1 MKRRYV
7 DEIVR
12 EKYADY
18 ALQVIDK
25 LQSLKEDSCLSG
37 DDSGLDNVWEEIKS
51 QVQEGES
58 YYADHKV
65 NLSSIN

>member
-7 DEIVR
+7 DEIIR

-25 LQSLKEDSCLSG
+25 LRIASKETKA
-37 DDSGLDNVWEEIKS
+37 VT
-51 QVQEGES
+51 QFP
-58 YYADHKV
+58 Y
-65 NLSSIN
+65 